1 MVLIQESFDSFHEME
16 QSISDLCTSIHNSLR
31 EEDTFIL
38 RDEISIASIDP
49 YWVYSGPDDD
59 SQDDSQDGSQEGDD
73 ENRNEQLVVESSHLG
88 SSGFF
93 ASSTSR
99 ERQYAEKFMQ
109 VFRFILSKNYQFKEI
124 IFEQDYNL
132 EITDEHIKL
141 MRGHYNQ
148 LNSFCLYDFDSG
160 ISSSVLSEFFQ
171 GRHSLTEITLRRC
184 SQVDDDVVRAIADNC
199 PNLQCL
205 NITRVKNDVE
215 RGVSDESIVYLATKC
230 PELKHIFLKRQ
241 GISDVAVN
249 KLSECCPRLQEID
262 LVDCNEV
269 TDQGIETLLSN
280 CQLLTRISL
289 GGGAPAKLTQ
299 RSLKAI
305 ANSHI
310 EYLELNSFADISLDN
325 REQSRSIFKDFI
337 MNAGALTYINMNF
350 TCFDLGFTSI
360 IYYNQQ
366 QPIKMSY
373 SDTGPLSDAQILRAI
388 DEEANNKPLSYP
400 NPI

>member
-1 MVLIQESFDSFHEME
+1 MVLTQESFDSFHEME
-16 QSISDLCTSIHNSLR
+16 QRISDLCTSIHNSLR
-31 EEDTFIL
+31 EKDTFNL
-38 RDEISIASIDP
+38 RYEISIESIDP
-49 YWVYSGPDDD
+49 YWDYSSPDDD
-59 SQDDSQDGSQEGDD
+59 SQEGSQEGDD
-73 ENRNEQLVVESSHLG
+73 ENRNEQLVEESSHLG

-124 IFEQDYNL
+124 IFDHNNNL

-141 MRGHYNQ
+141 MHGHYNQ
-148 LNSFCLYDFDSG
+148 LNSFCIYDFDDG

-171 GRHSLTEITLRRC
+171 GRHSLTQITLRRC

-199 PNLQCL
+199 PNLQYL
-205 NITRVKNDVE
+205 NITGVKNVIG
-215 RGVSDESIVYLATKC
+215 RVVSDESIVYLATKC
-230 PELKHIFLKRQ
+230 RDLKYIYLKRQ

-249 KLSECCPRLQEID
+249 KLSECCPRLQEIN
-262 LVDCNEV
+262 LVDCNGV

-299 RSLKAI
+299 RSLNAI

-310 EYLELNSFADISLDN
+310 EYLELDSFADISHDD
-325 REQSRSIFKDFI
+325 REQSRGIFKDFI
-337 MNAGALTYINMNF
+337 MNAGALTYIKMNF
-350 TCFDLGFTSI
+350 TCFNLGFTSI
-360 IYYNQQ
+360 IHNNQQ
-366 QPIKMSY
+366 QPIEMCY
-373 SDTGPLSDAQILRAI
+373 SDTGTLSDAQILRAI
-388 DEEANNKPLSYP
+388 EEEANNKPLSYP